1 RRLPGASGQH
11 IQGVAVVIQ
20 VIILNGGSSSG
31 KTTIATCLQ
40 DMLPS
45 PWLRL
50 SIDTLIDAMPKALL
64 TSDTGIEFGADGS
77 VRPGPAF
84 RKLEAAWMQGIAA
97 IAQAGARIILD
108 DVFVSGVDAQNRWRA
123 ALADVAVL
131 WVGVRCDPAVAT
143 EREKGRG
150 DRVTGMAALQAQMVH
165 AGIEYDMEVDTTET
179 PAVECARLIAKRVGD

>member
-1 RRLPGASGQH
+1 
-11 IQGVAVVIQ
+11 
-20 VIILNGGSSSG
+20 
-31 KTTIATCLQ
+31 
-40 DMLPS
+40 
-45 PWLRL
+45 
-50 SIDTLIDAMPKALL
+50 
-64 TSDTGIEFGADGS
+64 
-77 VRPGPAF
+77 
-84 RKLEAAWMQGIAA
+84 
-97 IAQAGARIILD
+97 AGARIILD

-165 AGIEYDMEVDTTET
+165 AGIEYDMEIDTTET